1 MKQKP
6 QIVLNT
12 CPDKETAQ
20 RIAIQLIERQL
31 AACVNIIPAIES
43 VYRWQ
48 GKIESDTECLLII
61 KSQTSCYTELEEAIK
76 SLHPYELPEV
86 LAVPIE
92 AGLPAYLDWINNN
105 TKQP

>member
-1 MKQKP
+1 MQAKP
-6 QIVLNT
+6 QLVFTT

-20 RIAIQLIERQL
+20 DIAWQLVDLQL

-48 GKIESDTECLLII
+48 DKVESETEYLLII
-61 KSQTSCYTELEEAIK
+61 KTQSGCYTELESTIQA
-76 SLHPYELPEV
+76 LHPYELPEV
-86 LAVPIE
+86 VTVSIE

-105 TKQP
+105 TK